1 MAGNIRV
8 LIVDDLPETRENVRK
23 LLQFE
28 SDIEV
33 IGQAGTGE
41 EAVQMAKE
49 HQPDIILMDIN
60 MPGIDGIGASQQI
73 SESVPSVQI
82 IIMSVQSDPNYLRR
96 AMMAGARD
104 FLTKPF
110 GGDELVAAIR
120 RVHDKRPT
128 VTPTPARQPRQIAN
142 SASSDEPM
150 SLPEGNIIAVYSPK
164 GGAGCTTVAINLAV
178 ALARRGR
185 RTILVDGSLQFGDVS
200 VMLNMKA
207 VTSIADLSD
216 RGNEL
221 DQDLISSISQVH
233 RSNLN
238 VLLAP
243 PRPEMADVV
252 TEENI
257 KQLLAALKES
267 FDFII
272 VDTTSYL
279 SEKTLAILDVA
290 DRIVLLAQQNLSSLK
305 NVSRFFD
312 LAESLEYEMQKVWLV
327 VNRAKNKQGKGIS
340 VHDVGKAL
348 KRPIYGTVPDDEIT
362 VSDAS
367 NRGVPLVM
375 GEHQKKAI
383 SLAVIKIADQIA
395 KELMEGKAPVNNA
408 KAEPEQSKGLFG
420 RLFSRSPNAGG

>member
-73 SESVPSVQI
+73 TESVPSVQI

-128 VTPTPARQPRQIAN
+128 VTSAPARQARQVTN
-142 SASSDEPM
+142 NLPDEPM
-150 SLPEGNIIAVYSPK
+150 AAPEGNLIAVYSPK

-221 DQDLISSISQVH
+221 DQDLVSSISQVH

-257 KQLLAALKES
+257 KQLLATLKES

-279 SEKTLAILDVA
+279 SEKTLAILDLS
-290 DRIVLLAQQNLSSLK
+290 DRIVLIAQQNLSSLK

-312 LAESLEYEMQKVWLV
+312 LAESLEYETQKVWLI
-327 VNRAKNKQGKGIS
+327 VNRAKSKQGKGIS

-348 KRPIYGTVPDDEIT
+348 KRPIYGTIPDDELT

-367 NRGVPLVM
+367 NRGVPIVM

-383 SLAVIKIADQIA
+383 SLAIMKVADQIA
-395 KELMEGKAPVNNA
+395 KELMEGKVSVS
-408 KAEPEQSKGLFG
+408 KVEPDKPSGLFG
-420 RLFSRSPNAGG
+420 RLFSRREKAGG

>member
-73 SESVPSVQI
+73 TESVPSVQI

-120 RVHDKRPT
+120 RVHDKRPAIN
-128 VTPTPARQPRQIAN
+128 TPPARQTRQSVGDTPA
-142 SASSDEPM
+142 EPM
-150 SLPEGNIIAVYSPK
+150 TLPEGNVIAIYSPK

-178 ALARRGR
+178 ALSRRGR

-221 DQDLISSISQVH
+221 DQDLISSISQMH

-243 PRPEMADVV
+243 PKPEQADLV
-252 TEENI
+252 TEESI
-257 KQLLAALKES
+257 KQLLGALKES
-267 FDFII
+267 YDFII
-272 VDTTSYL
+272 VDTTTYL
-279 SEKTLAILDVA
+279 SEKTLAVLDFS

-312 LAESLEYEMQKVWLV
+312 LAEILEYETC
-327 VNRAKNKQGKGIS
+327 S
-340 VHDVGKAL
+340 
-348 KRPIYGTVPDDEIT
+348 
-362 VSDAS
+362 
-367 NRGVPLVM
+367 
-375 GEHQKKAI
+375 
-383 SLAVIKIADQIA
+383 
-395 KELMEGKAPVNNA
+395 
-408 KAEPEQSKGLFG
+408 
-420 RLFSRSPNAGG
+420 

>member
-41 EAVQMAKE
+41 EAIDMAKE

-73 SESVPSVQI
+73 TELVPSVQI

-110 GGDELVAAIR
+110 GGDELHAAIR
-120 RVHDKRPT
+120 RVHDKRPAIKAAP
-128 VTPTPARQPRQIAN
+128 VQRAQQGGTPVEQITI
-142 SASSDEPM
+142 
-150 SLPEGNIIAVYSPK
+150 PEGNLIAVYSPK
-164 GGAGCTTVAINLAV
+164 GGTGCTTVAINLAV

-185 RTILVDGSLQFGDVS
+185 RTILIDGSLQFGDVS

-207 VTSIADLSD
+207 VTSIADLSERD
-216 RGNEL
+216 NEL
-221 DQDLISSISQVH
+221 DEELISSISKIH

-252 TEENI
+252 TEAII
-257 KQLLAALKES
+257 KQLLTTLKET

-272 VDTTSYL
+272 VDTTSFL
-279 SEKTLAILDVA
+279 SEKTLAILDMS
-290 DRIVLLAQQNLSSLK
+290 DRIVLIAQQNLSSLK
-305 NVSRFFD
+305 SVSSFLD
-312 LAESLEYEMQKVWLV
+312 LGESLDYEAQKVWLL
-327 VNRAKNKQGKGIS
+327 VNRAKTKQGKGIS

-348 KRPIYGTVPDDEIT
+348 KRTVYGTIPDDEAS

-367 NRGVPLVM
+367 NKGVPIVM
-375 GEHQKKAI
+375 GEHQKKPI
-383 SLAVIKIADQIA
+383 SLSIIKLADKIS
-395 KELMEGKAPVNNA
+395 KELMEGNESVKS
-408 KAEPEQSKGLFG
+408 KDDEPEKSGGIFG
-420 RLFSRSPNAGG
+420 RLFGRREKAGG

>member
-73 SESVPSVQI
+73 TELVPSVQI

-128 VTPTPARQPRQIAN
+128 IKAAPVQHVRPGGSTPAEQIAI
-142 SASSDEPM
+142 
-150 SLPEGNIIAVYSPK
+150 PEGNLIAVYSPK
-164 GGAGCTTVAINLAV
+164 GGTGCTTVAINLAV

-185 RTILVDGSLQFGDVS
+185 RTILIDGSLQFGDVS

-221 DQDLISSISQVH
+221 DHELISSVSQVH

-252 TEENI
+252 TEANI
-257 KQLLAALKES
+257 KQLLTTLKES

-272 VDTTSYL
+272 IDTTSFL
-279 SEKTLAILDVA
+279 SEKTLAILDMS
-290 DRIVLLAQQNLSSLK
+290 DRIVLIAQQNLSSLK

-312 LAESLEYEMQKVWLV
+312 LAESLEYETQKVWLV
-327 VNRAKNKQGKGIS
+327 VNRARTKQGKGIS

-348 KRPIYGTVPDDEIT
+348 KRAIYGTIPNDEAS
-362 VSDAS
+362 VNDAS
-367 NRGVPLVM
+367 NQGVPIVM
-375 GEHQKKAI
+375 GEHQKKPI
-383 SLAVIKIADQIA
+383 SLAIIKLADQIS
-395 KELMEGKAPVNNA
+395 KELMEGKESFGNKND
-408 KAEPEQSKGLFG
+408 EPEKPSGLFG
-420 RLFSRSPNAGG
+420 RLFSRREKAGG

>member
-28 SDIEV
+28 TDIEV

-41 EAVQMAKE
+41 EAVQMAKA

-73 SESVPSVQI
+73 TESVPSVQI

-128 VTPTPARQPRQIAN
+128 VTAAPVRQQRQVSN
-142 SASSDEPM
+142 VPDEPM
-150 SLPEGNIIAVYSPK
+150 SAPEGNLIAVYSPK

-200 VMLNMKA
+200 VMLDMKA

-257 KQLLAALKES
+257 KQLLATLKES

-279 SEKTLAILDVA
+279 SEKTLAILDLA
-290 DRIVLLAQQNLSSLK
+290 DRIVLIAQQNLSSLK

-312 LAESLEYEMQKVWLV
+312 LAESLEYETQKVWLL
-327 VNRAKNKQGKGIS
+327 VNRAKSKQGIS

-348 KRPIYGTVPDDEIT
+348 KRPIYGTIPDDELV

-367 NRGVPLVM
+367 NQGKPIVM
-375 GEHQKKAI
+375 GDHKKKPI
-383 SLAVIKIADQIA
+383 SLAFVKVADKIV
-395 KELMEGKAPVNNA
+395 KELTDGKESVGNG
-408 KAEPEQSKGLFG
+408 KEEPEKQGGLFG
-420 RLFSRSPNAGG
+420 RLFSRRESAGG

>member
-73 SESVPSVQI
+73 TESVPTVQI

-120 RVHDKRPT
+120 RVHDKRPAINT
-128 VTPTPARQPRQIAN
+128 APVRQVRQTGSEMPA
-142 SASSDEPM
+142 EPM
-150 SLPEGNIIAVYSPK
+150 TLPEGNLIAVYSPK
-164 GGAGCTTVAINLAV
+164 GGAGCTTLAINLAV

-185 RTILVDGSLQFGDVS
+185 RTILVDASLQFGDVS

-207 VTSIADLSD
+207 VTSVADLSD

-252 TEENI
+252 TEESL
-257 KQLLAALKES
+257 KQLLSALKES

-279 SEKTLAILDVA
+279 SEKTLAVLDMS
-290 DRIVLLAQQNLSSLK
+290 DRIVLIAQQNLSSLK

-312 LAESLEYEMQKVWLV
+312 LAESLEYETQKVWLV
-327 VNRAKNKQGKGIS
+327 VNRAKSKQGKGIS

-348 KRPIYGTVPDDEIT
+348 KRPIYGTIPDDEIT
-362 VSDAS
+362 VMDAS
-367 NRGVPLVM
+367 NKGVPMVM
-375 GEHQKKAI
+375 GEHQKRNI
-383 SLAVIKIADQIA
+383 SLAIIKIADQIA
-395 KELMEGKAPVNNA
+395 KELMDGKMPVSNN
-408 KAEPEQSKGLFG
+408 KAEPEKPGGLFG
-420 RLFSRSPNAGG
+420 RLFSRRAKAGG

>member
-73 SESVPSVQI
+73 TESVPSVQI

-128 VTPTPARQPRQIAN
+128 IAAAPVRQARQ
-142 SASSDEPM
+142 SASLPDEPDVA
-150 SLPEGNIIAVYSPK
+150 PEGNLIAVYSPK

-221 DQDLISSISQVH
+221 DHDLISSISQVH

-252 TEENI
+252 TEESI
-257 KQLLAALKES
+257 KQLLATLKDS

-279 SEKTLAILDVA
+279 SEKTLAILDMS
-290 DRIVLLAQQNLSSLK
+290 DRIVLIAQQNLSSLK

-312 LAESLEYEMQKVWLV
+312 LAESLEYETQKVWLV
-327 VNRAKNKQGKGIS
+327 VNRAKSKQGKGIS

-367 NRGVPLVM
+367 NRGIPMVM

-383 SLAVIKIADQIA
+383 SLAIIKVADQIA
-395 KELMEGKAPVNNA
+395 KELMEGKTPMSSGNA
-408 KAEPEQSKGLFG
+408 ESDKQGGLFG
-420 RLFSRSPNAGG
+420 RLFNRRESAGG

>member
-28 SDIEV
+28 SDVEV

-73 SESVPSVQI
+73 TESVPSVQI

-120 RVHDKRPT
+120 RVHEKRPT
-128 VTPTPARQPRQIAN
+128 ITAAPARQPRQTG
-142 SASSDEPM
+142 DTPVEPLLM
-150 SLPEGNIIAVYSPK
+150 PEGNLIAVYSPK
-164 GGAGCTTVAINLAV
+164 GGAGCTTVSINLAV

-257 KQLLAALKES
+257 KQLLSTLKES

-272 VDTTSYL
+272 VDTTTYL
-279 SEKTLAILDVA
+279 SEKTLAVLDMS
-290 DRIVLLAQQNLSSLK
+290 DRIVLIAQQNLSSLK

-312 LAESLEYEMQKVWLV
+312 LAESLEYETQKVWLV
-327 VNRAKNKQGKGIS
+327 VNRAKSKQGKGIS

-348 KRPIYGTVPDDEIT
+348 KRPIYGTIPDDEIT
-362 VSDAS
+362 VNEAS
-367 NRGVPLVM
+367 NQGVPMVM
-375 GEHQKKAI
+375 GGHQKKTI
-383 SLAVIKIADQIA
+383 SLAIIKVADQIA
-395 KELMEGKAPVNNA
+395 KELMDGKTPMNNN
-408 KAEPEQSKGLFG
+408 KAEPEKPLGLFG
-420 RLFSRSPNAGG
+420 RLFSRREKAGG

>member
-41 EAVQMAKE
+41 EAIQMAKE

-73 SESVPSVQI
+73 TESVSSVQI

-120 RVHDKRPT
+120 RVHDKRPAINT
-128 VTPTPARQPRQIAN
+128 APARQARQT
-142 SASSDEPM
+142 SSMLVEPM
-150 SLPEGNIIAVYSPK
+150 VLPEGNLIAVYSPK
-164 GGAGCTTVAINLAV
+164 GGAGCTTMAINLAV
-178 ALARRGR
+178 TLARRGR

-243 PRPEMADVV
+243 PRPEMADVI

-257 KQLLAALKES
+257 KQLLLALKES

-279 SEKTLAILDVA
+279 SEKTLAILDIS
-290 DRIVLLAQQNLSSLK
+290 DRIVLIAQQNLSSLK

-312 LAESLEYEMQKVWLV
+312 LAESLEYETKKVWLV
-327 VNRAKNKQGKGIS
+327 VNRAKSKQGKGIS

-362 VSDAS
+362 VTDAS
-367 NRGVPLVM
+367 NQGVPMVM
-375 GEHQKKAI
+375 GEHQKKTISQAI
-383 SLAVIKIADQIA
+383 IKIADQIA
-395 KELMEGKAPVNNA
+395 KELMEGKTPMSNN
-408 KAEPEQSKGLFG
+408 KAEPEKSGGLFG
-420 RLFSRSPNAGG
+420 RLFGRREKAGG

>member
-73 SESVPSVQI
+73 TESVPSVQI

-128 VTPTPARQPRQIAN
+128 VTTAPARP
-142 SASSDEPM
+142 SHPTSSMPVEPM
-150 SLPEGNIIAVYSPK
+150 TVPEGNLIAVYSPK
-164 GGAGCTTVAINLAV
+164 GGAGCTTIAINLAV

-200 VMLNMKA
+200 VMMNMKA

-216 RGNEL
+216 RGGEL

-257 KQLLAALKES
+257 KQLLLALKES

-272 VDTTSYL
+272 IDTTSYL
-279 SEKTLAILDVA
+279 SEKTLAILDIS

-312 LAESLEYEMQKVWLV
+312 LAESLEYETQKVWLV
-327 VNRAKNKQGKGIS
+327 VNRAKSKQGKGIS

-348 KRPIYGTVPDDEIT
+348 KRPIYGTIPNDELT
-362 VSDAS
+362 VNDAS
-367 NRGVPLVM
+367 NQGVPMVM
-375 GEHQKKAI
+375 GEHQKKNI
-383 SLAVIKIADQIA
+383 SLAIIKIADQIA
-395 KELMEGKAPVNNA
+395 KELMEGKTPMSND
-408 KAEPEQSKGLFG
+408 KAETEKQGGLLGRFFG
-420 RLFSRSPNAGG
+420 RREKAGG

>member
-41 EAVQMAKE
+41 EAVQMAKD

-73 SESVPSVQI
+73 TESVPTVQI

-128 VTPTPARQPRQIAN
+128 ISTTPARQPRQ
-142 SASSDEPM
+142 SAGDTPAEPM
-150 SLPEGNIIAVYSPK
+150 TLPEGNVIAVYSPK
-164 GGAGCTTVAINLAV
+164 GGAGCTTLSINLAV

-185 RTILVDGSLQFGDVS
+185 RTILVDASLQFGDVS

-257 KQLLAALKES
+257 KQLMAALKES

-272 VDTTSYL
+272 VDTTTYL
-279 SEKTLAILDVA
+279 SEKTLAVLDLA
-290 DRIVLLAQQNLSSLK
+290 DRIVLIAQQNLSSLK

-312 LAESLEYEMQKVWLV
+312 LAESLEYETQKVWLV
-327 VNRAKNKQGKGIS
+327 VNRAKSKQGKGIS

-348 KRPIYGTVPDDEIT
+348 KRPIYGTIPDDEIT
-362 VSDAS
+362 VMDAS
-367 NRGVPLVM
+367 NQGVPMVM
-375 GEHQKKAI
+375 GEHQKKNI
-383 SLAVIKIADQIA
+383 SLAIIKIADQIA
-395 KELMEGKAPVNNA
+395 KELMDGKTPVSSN
-408 KAEPEQSKGLFG
+408 KAEAEKPSGLFG
-420 RLFSRSPNAGG
+420 RFFGRREKAGG

>member
-73 SESVPSVQI
+73 TESVPSVQI

-120 RVHDKRPT
+120 RVHDKRPS
-128 VTPTPARQPRQIAN
+128 VSSTPARQTRQTN
-142 SASSDEPM
+142 NLPDEPM
-150 SLPEGNIIAVYSPK
+150 VAPEGNLIAVYSPK

-200 VMLNMKA
+200 VMLDMKA

-257 KQLLAALKES
+257 KQLLAILKES

-279 SEKTLAILDVA
+279 SEKTLAILDIS
-290 DRIVLLAQQNLSSLK
+290 DRIVLIAQQNISSLK

-312 LAESLEYEMQKVWLV
+312 LAESLEYETQKVWLV
-327 VNRAKNKQGKGIS
+327 VNRAKSKQGKGIS
-340 VHDVGKAL
+340 VHDVGKTL
-348 KRPIYGTVPDDEIT
+348 KRPIYGTVPDDEVT

-367 NRGVPLVM
+367 NRGMPMVM

-383 SLAVIKIADQIA
+383 SLAIIKVADQIA
-395 KELMEGKAPVNNA
+395 KELMDGKTPMSNS
-408 KAEPEQSKGLFG
+408 KAEPEKPSGLFG
-420 RLFSRSPNAGG
+420 RLFSRREKAGG

>member
-41 EAVQMAKE
+41 EAVRMAKE

-73 SESVPSVQI
+73 TESVPSVQI

-128 VTPTPARQPRQIAN
+128 VTSTPARQSRQVSSHVPVEPIA
-142 SASSDEPM
+142 P
-150 SLPEGNIIAVYSPK
+150 PEGNVIAVYSPK
-164 GGAGCTTVAINLAV
+164 GGAGCTTTAINLAV

-207 VTSIADLSD
+207 MTSIADLSD
-216 RGNEL
+216 RGSEL
-221 DQDLISSISQVH
+221 DQELISSISQVH

-252 TEENI
+252 TEENL
-257 KQLLAALKES
+257 KQLLGVLKES

-279 SEKTLAILDVA
+279 SEKTLAILDFA
-290 DRIVLLAQQNLSSLK
+290 DKIVLITQQNLSSLK

-312 LAESLEYEMQKVWLV
+312 LAESLEYETQKVWLV
-327 VNRAKNKQGKGIS
+327 VNRAKSKQGKGIS

-348 KRPIYGTVPDDEIT
+348 KRPIYGTIPDDEIT
-362 VSDAS
+362 VTDAS
-367 NRGVPLVM
+367 NQGVPMVM
-375 GEHQKKAI
+375 GEHQKKPI
-383 SLAVIKIADQIA
+383 SLAIIKIADQIA
-395 KELMEGKAPVNNA
+395 KELMEGKSPMSNN
-408 KAEPEQSKGLFG
+408 KAESEKSGGLFG
-420 RLFSRSPNAGG
+420 RLFSRREKAGG

>member
-73 SESVPSVQI
+73 TESVPSVQI

-128 VTPTPARQPRQIAN
+128 ISATPSRQPRQ
-142 SASSDEPM
+142 SVGDTPVEPM
-150 SLPEGNIIAVYSPK
+150 TLPEGNVIAVYSPK

-221 DQDLISSISQVH
+221 DHDLISSISQVH

-272 VDTTSYL
+272 VDTTTYL
-279 SEKTLAILDVA
+279 SEKTLAVLDLA
-290 DRIVLLAQQNLSSLK
+290 DRIVLIAQQNLSSLK

-312 LAESLEYEMQKVWLV
+312 LAESLEYETQKVWLV
-327 VNRAKNKQGKGIS
+327 VNRAKSKQGKGIS

-348 KRPIYGTVPDDEIT
+348 KRPIYGTIPDDEIT
-362 VSDAS
+362 VTDAS
-367 NRGVPLVM
+367 NQGVPMVM
-375 GEHQKKAI
+375 GEHQKKNI
-383 SLAVIKIADQIA
+383 SLAIIKIADQIA
-395 KELMEGKAPVNNA
+395 KELMDGKAPVSS
-408 KAEPEQSKGLFG
+408 SKVEADKSSGLFG
-420 RLFSRSPNAGG
+420 RFFSRREKAGG

>member
-73 SESVPSVQI
+73 TESVPSVQI

-128 VTPTPARQPRQIAN
+128 VSSAPARQPRQTAN
-142 SASSDEPM
+142 VPDEPM
-150 SLPEGNIIAVYSPK
+150 SLPEGNVIAVYSPK

-257 KQLLAALKES
+257 KQLLSTLKDS

-272 VDTTSYL
+272 VDTTTYL

-290 DRIVLLAQQNLSSLK
+290 DRIILLAQQNLSSLK

-312 LAESLEYEMQKVWLV
+312 LAESLEYETQKVWLV
-327 VNRAKNKQGKGIS
+327 VNRAQNKQGKGIS

-383 SLAVIKIADQIA
+383 SLAVIKIADQVA
-395 KELMEGKAPVNNA
+395 KELMEGKVPVNNA
-408 KAEPEQSKGLFG
+408 KAEPEKSKGLFG
-420 RLFSRSPNAGG
+420 RLFSRSANAGG